1 MSTITDVYS
10 IEERLPTLQEFTTL
24 SDLVAFDTPQS
35 TQLQK
40 ALDHT
45 IYGCCLTF
53 EDHVIGFGRV
63 VGDSALYYYIQDVI
77 IHPDH
82 QHRGCGREIL
92 NHLLSYLAESTDS
105 GAFIGL
111 FSGHDMDA
119 LMAKYQFVRD
129 SFQHI
134 SQGMFFVKR

>member
-1 MSTITDVYS
+1 MSTITDVYL
-10 IEERLPTLQEFTTL
+10 IEERLPSLHEFTTL
-24 SDLVAFDTPQS
+24 STLVAFDTPLPS
-35 TQLQK
+35 QLQK

-45 IYGCCLTF
+45 IYGCCLTH
-53 EDHVIGFGRV
+53 EGRVIGFGRV
-63 VGDSALYYYIQDVI
+63 VGDNALYYYIQDVI

-92 NHLLSYLAESTDS
+92 NHLLSHLAKSTGP

-119 LMAKYQFVRD
+119 LMAKYQFIRD